1 MAIDAQSL
9 FMESPTLC
17 PTLAVALELF
27 SSKKANSRSI
37 EELENRIKQVWE
49 NVAVPAQ
56 QTLDAAMKKRQE
68 MVESLKDRA
77 EEKLQAILEFHEIKQ
92 NFCSVLAHEI
102 HMDPQNVETDPWKN
116 FHIALQI
123 HRSQAWLFCVQ
134 GTELLKATKKLLD
147 LGYDVSSMPKDFS
160 AKYAATVQHERQAH
174 EQLKTIFQR
183 IKMLANI
190 CNALSHSTR
199 LSQAFTNPQMEVP
212 ALPSFEENHT
222 TYPVS
227 TSMNP
232 EERIKNTCQAVYSL
246 AQGNAILVQNE
257 TSHTLV
263 LKVFPDRYIKLRNVV
278 IMKTIPSNWQ
288 NSWVTIGTPA
298 ALYIYKHDLEE
309 KIHEHNDSKYG
320 PYADIEKAYEHFLKE
335 ASSPI
340 EERASM
346 QPSLGKLAVEM
357 DDQDAFRIVKRKEF
371 GHGTCKK
378 VFEETVF
385 PEGLTPQ
392 KIARA
397 HLKNKELSEN
407 EEIQKKFKAEIEISM
422 FLHSKGVPNIVV
434 MKMGKSQ
441 NLKKVRAEMP
451 FLSGGNLEAMVTH
464 NVITPD
470 VRKKHL
476 KYMLQIAQAV
486 LGMHNLQIAHCDL
499 KLTNFLFDK
508 EKDTAF
514 LSDFGL
520 ASQFKSKAFA
530 GTFPAPECA
539 PIQPKLTH
547 SIPIQATPENDCWAF
562 GLALFSMLRGKNK
575 MIYTF
580 RAAYDRGQK
589 TIQETGKAICTF
601 LEKSNDPADKLIQQ
615 LLSQDPQHRPPM
627 QKIVTQLEALI

>member
-1 MAIDAQSL
+1 
-9 FMESPTLC
+9 
-17 PTLAVALELF
+17 
-27 SSKKANSRSI
+27 
-37 EELENRIKQVWE
+37 
-49 NVAVPAQ
+49 
-56 QTLDAAMKKRQE
+56 
-68 MVESLKDRA
+68 
-77 EEKLQAILEFHEIKQ
+77 
-92 NFCSVLAHEI
+92 
-102 HMDPQNVETDPWKN
+102 
-116 FHIALQI
+116 
-123 HRSQAWLFCVQ
+123 
-134 GTELLKATKKLLD
+134 
-147 LGYDVSSMPKDFS
+147 
-160 AKYAATVQHERQAH
+160 
-174 EQLKTIFQR
+174 
-183 IKMLANI
+183 
-190 CNALSHSTR
+190 
-199 LSQAFTNPQMEVP
+199 
-212 ALPSFEENHT
+212 
-222 TYPVS
+222 
-227 TSMNP
+227 
-232 EERIKNTCQAVYSL
+232 
-246 AQGNAILVQNE
+246 
-257 TSHTLV
+257 
-263 LKVFPDRYIKLRNVV
+263 
-278 IMKTIPSNWQ
+278 
-288 NSWVTIGTPA
+288 
-298 ALYIYKHDLEE
+298 
-309 KIHEHNDSKYG
+309 
-320 PYADIEKAYEHFLKE
+320 
-335 ASSPI
+335 
-340 EERASM
+340 
-346 QPSLGKLAVEM
+346 
-357 DDQDAFRIVKRKEF
+357 
-371 GHGTCKK
+371 
-378 VFEETVF
+378 
-385 PEGLTPQ
+385 
-392 KIARA
+392 
-397 HLKNKELSEN
+397 
-407 EEIQKKFKAEIEISM
+407 
-422 FLHSKGVPNIVV
+422 